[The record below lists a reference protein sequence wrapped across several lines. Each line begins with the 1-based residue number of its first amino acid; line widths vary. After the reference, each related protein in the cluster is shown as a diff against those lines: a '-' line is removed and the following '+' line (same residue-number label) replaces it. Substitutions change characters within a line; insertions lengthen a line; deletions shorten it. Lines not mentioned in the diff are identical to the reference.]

1 MAKVRLLIDTDVL
14 IDFLKGIKTAK
25 DLFRS
30 GQFDL
35 YCSVQ
40 SKKELITKVGLKNSE
55 KKEIKALLSNIK
67 VLKVDR
73 DIINK
78 FSLLLKKYGD
88 NPKSVAD
95 YIIAATAW
103 AKNLPLLTRN
113 RKHFEHIKE
122 IALCPYYSYNDLVMN
137 PPKRE
142 VKK

>member
-30 GQFDL
+30 ERFDL

-55 KKEIKALLSNIK
+55 KKAITALLSGIK
-67 VLKVDR
+67 VLKVDG
-73 DIINK
+73 DVINK
-78 FSLLLKKYGD
+78 FSLLLAKYGD
-88 NPKSVAD
+88 APESVAD

-103 AKNLPLLTRN
+103 AKKLPLLTRN
-113 RKHFEHIKE
+113 KRHFEHIKE
-122 IALCPYYSYNDLVMN
+122 IVLCPHYIYEDLVTN
-137 PPKRE
+137 PTKNE
-142 VKK
+142 DKK